1 MNAVVLRVATG
12 LAQLDRDGVV
22 YVASLPGGPITVL
35 EGTAASIWVHASG
48 HARAEVVE
56 GLAEELGVEISEIE
70 GDVEAFIDTLLE
82 RGLLVEERPNPRSV

>member
-12 LAQLDRDGVV
+12 LAQLDRDGTV

-35 EGTAASIWVHASG
+35 EGTAASIWVRASG
-48 HARAEVVE
+48 HTRADVVQ

-70 GDVEAFIDTLLE
+70 DDVETFVETLLE